1 VALYMVFLF
10 VFFELL
16 PAESP
21 RHLMLGVLGAGL
33 LSFGV
38 TRIAAWFIWRELQP
52 GTPSQLT

>member
-1 VALYMVFLF
+1 MGFLF

-21 RHLMLGVLGAGL
+21 GHLMLGVLGAGF
-33 LSFGV
+33 LSFGAMW
-38 TRIAAWFIWRELQP
+38 IADWFIWRELQP